1 MSKTVSLSDEAYD
14 RLKKWK
20 SNDDE
25 SFSSVVLRTIP
36 SVATPEELREAINKF
51 KGRLSDEDAD
61 IMTKS
66 VEED

>member
-1 MSKTVSLSDEAYD
+1 MSKTVSLSDEAYE

-20 SNDDE
+20 NNDDE

-36 SVATPEELREAINKF
+36 SVATPEELHEAISKI
-51 KGRLSDEDAD
+51 GRLSDEDAD